1 MPRMNQ
7 ETVAA
12 EQCAPIALNL
22 FGSLDFQG
30 GHIVVNAVRRMTVSE
45 GRNVIVCTENLRL
58 TNFFGFR
65 ELAEGIVLLR
75 SEGLSILMSVTD
87 ARLRAIVDDLGLG
100 DVCVNG
106 LILNAAEP
114 RRMYVG
120 TRYNAT
126 GLAAK

>member
-1 MPRMNQ
+1 MNQ

-12 EQCAPIALNL
+12 EQGAPIALNL

-30 GHIVVNAVRRMTVSE
+30 GHIVVNTVRRIAVSE
-45 GRNVIVCTENLRL
+45 GRNVIICTENLRL

-65 ELAEGIVLLR
+65 ELAEGIVSLR
-75 SEGLSILMSVTD
+75 SEGFSILMSVTD

-120 TRYNAT
+120 NRYIAT
-126 GLAAK
+126 GLTAKAS